1 MAETPTDVLVAGYPD
16 IDGATKDFG
25 SLGAL
30 VRDTQ
35 VSIDGVILV
44 THAPDGSVAVRQTC
58 RNLGREGL
66 GWGGGAGLAVG
77 LFAPPL
83 LASVAVGAVAGGV
96 IGEFAGHRV
105 EQDIHGHSDS

>member
-1 MAETPTDVLVAGYPD
+1 MEPRWPLSGRAR
-16 IDGATKDFG
+16 
-25 SLGAL
+25 
-30 VRDTQ
+30 RDTQ

-58 RNLGREGL
+58 GNLGREGL
-66 GWGGGAGLAVG
+66 GLGGGVGLAVG

-105 EQDIHGHSDS
+105 GQDIHDHSDS